1 MLRLTDIA
9 AKGSIL
15 LCVYGLFGFGNGIF
29 QISRRNEA
37 YGFIYDL
44 SSLEVEKGGNA
55 HDSETGCQIHFFIY
69 VYLVEMYLRM
79 NLCHAFYC
87 GSQHFAGTAPG
98 CEEINDYYVVT
109 GIYCLVEISGCE
121 M

>member
-29 QISRRNEA
+29 QISRRNES

-55 HDSETGCQIHFFIY
+55 HTPKRDARS
-69 VYLVEMYLRM
+69 
-79 NLCHAFYC
+79 
-87 GSQHFAGTAPG
+87 
-98 CEEINDYYVVT
+98 
-109 GIYCLVEISGCE
+109 ISSS
-121 M
+121 MSTL

>member
-55 HDSETGCQIHFFIY
+55 HDSETGCQIHFFIN

-87 GSQHFAGTAPG
+87 GSQHFAKSEGQAVLGRQT
-98 CEEINDYYVVT
+98 
-109 GIYCLVEISGCE
+109 
-121 M
+121 

>member
-29 QISRRNEA
+29 QISRRNES

-44 SSLEVEKGGNA
+44 SSLEVEK
-55 HDSETGCQIHFFIY
+55 DKVRII
-69 VYLVEMYLRM
+69 V
-79 NLCHAFYC
+79 
-87 GSQHFAGTAPG
+87 
-98 CEEINDYYVVT
+98 
-109 GIYCLVEISGCE
+109 
-121 M
+121 